1 MNICNFIRISNNIIK
16 CQNCDTI
23 LEIQDDL
30 EDTPVFPCFGSIADP
45 FKATSIDAQKIKSSA
60 SELKPGG
67 IDEPDMCSEDE
78 ILARYSICG
87 KCEFF
92 DNNTCSKCGCLLS
105 RNKVYMSKLAWKNES
120 CPVGFWSNISD

>member
-1 MNICNFIRISNNIIK
+1 MNICKFIRISDNIIK

-23 LEIQDDL
+23 LEMRDDL
-30 EDTPVFPCFGSIADP
+30 EEPPVFPCFGSITDP
-45 FKATSIDAQKIKSSA
+45 FKATHIDAQKIKSSA
-60 SELKPGG
+60 LELRPEGV
-67 IDEPDMCSEDE
+67 DESGTCSEDQ

-105 RNKVYMSKLAWKNES
+105 RNKIYMSKLSWKNES
-120 CPVGFWSNISD
+120 CPIGFWSNILD